1 MFESLTDLNNKSFK
15 DFEIDTA
22 PTFDNLDKPRN
33 LDGIINLSLPNI
45 LTSEENIKF
54 SNSLFVSKK
63 LYGDKVTERHSKSIS
78 LLGSSQFIEGN
89 ESTFEKYK
97 LNSGKCI
104 LVQENIEITVNYKI
118 NPSFPDGLI
127 FIPKNRR
134 NMNKLDFSKE
144 IEIMPSL
151 FKEALNVK

>member
-1 MFESLTDLNNKSFK
+1 M
-15 DFEIDTA
+15 
-22 PTFDNLDKPRN
+22 
-33 LDGIINLSLPNI
+33 
-45 LTSEENIKF
+45 
-54 SNSLFVSKK
+54 
-63 LYGDKVTERHSKSIS
+63 
-78 LLGSSQFIEGN
+78 
-89 ESTFEKYK
+89 
-97 LNSGKCI
+97 
-104 LVQENIEITVNYKI
+104 VQENIEITVNYKI